1 MNEEV
6 KAYFLELMMTTESE
20 EMIEQNAFTLSLLS
34 PSQSSGALFGI

>member
-20 EMIEQNAFTLSLLS
+20 EMTEQNAFTLSLCTD
-34 PSQSSGALFGI
+34 